1 MGTLTRSVRWHIRDL
16 ASCLWASCTLRHG
29 DDAEGCSSTAT
40 YRPNIWKR
48 KKWDRRRI
56 NRSSKRLCG
65 GSKEKTTRVS
75 DVGQGEYADRNSA
88 AAAEDDSN
96 RSGFLEEDYIVLC
109 FREDGAID
117 LLNDHTP
124 EASPAR
130 EMSSGTEMKI
140 RVNSNK
146 NRTARVHDCCWN
158 KNGQARNNA
167 EHCVQEA
174 EQREEEEL
182 DLAPRHNRSKS
193 SSGSFSFPE

>member
-1 MGTLTRSVRWHIRDL
+1 IHYVLNLLKNDSYSLT
-16 ASCLWASCTLRHG
+16 AG

-130 EMSSGTEMKI
+130 EMSSGTEMI

-174 EQREEEEL
+174 EQREVRQFPITNSNWRRKPNE
-182 DLAPRHNRSKS
+182 DLCLFVY
-193 SSGSFSFPE
+193 GFL